1 MGTVKCDS
9 VARLTKRKKNNRKLG
24 NRSGISRQAISAF
37 SNWFCSFLWPI
48 NQPRWEALHTV
59 NKIDSAEQRKN
70 RAHGH
75 HEKCLRIRP
84 TQSGEI
90 LSLIWSECWWP
101 PKFTLRVEILTPKV
115 MVLGG
120 GSFGGWIGYK
130 DRATLNRIQFSSV
143 AQSCP
148 TLWDPMNCNMPGL
161 PVHHQLPEFT
171 QTHIHRVG
179 DAIQPSHPL
188 SSPSPPAP
196 NPSQHHGLF
205 QWVNSS
211 HEVAKVL
218 EFQL

>member
-1 MGTVKCDS
+1 MGTAKCDS

-24 NRSGISRQAISAF
+24 NRSGISRQAISAI
-37 SNWFCSFLWPI
+37 SHWFCSFLWPI

-70 RAHGH
+70 RSHGH

-120 GSFGGWIGYK
+120 GSFERCFSCENGIFMM
-130 DRATLNRIQFSSV
+130 TLVFFR
-143 AQSCP
+143 
-148 TLWDPMNCNMPGL
+148 LWSD
-161 PVHHQLPEFT
+161 
-171 QTHIHRVG
+171 
-179 DAIQPSHPL
+179 PL
-188 SSPSPPAP
+188 SLWPARR
-196 NPSQHHGLF
+196 
-205 QWVNSS
+205 
-211 HEVAKVL
+211 
-218 EFQL
+218 